1 VHRLESDL
9 VQMNQNLVVQPGL
22 SYGGIKHSGL
32 GKEASPEAM
41 LGHFTRKKNAII
53 RMN

>member
-1 VHRLESDL
+1 
-9 VQMNQNLVVQPGL
+9 MNQNLVVQPGL
-22 SYGGIKHSGL
+22 SYGSIKHSGL
-32 GKEASPEAM
+32 GKEVSPEAM

>member
-1 VHRLESDL
+1 
-9 VQMNQNLVVQPGL
+9 MNQNPVVQPGL
-22 SYGGIKHSGL
+22 SYGGIKNPGL

-41 LGHFTRKKNAII
+41 LGYFTRKKNAII